1 MEIVGELCKIY
12 VKNSELNVIFLVEGN
27 VIRKEK
33 DCILNLGLIV
43 FEENLIES
51 IINCVIWLNILVVE
65 LRGLEVK
72 RMFLLW
78 VGVFDFVE
86 VGEKDFDLGEF
97 VLRMNVVENS
107 LNEF

>member
-1 MEIVGELCKIY
+1 MCRYVENSYNCLNEVDLEIVGELCKIC

-51 IINCVIWLNILVVE
+51 IINYFIWLNILVVE

-72 RMFLLW
+72 RMFLL
-78 VGVFDFVE
+78 
-86 VGEKDFDLGEF
+86 
-97 VLRMNVVENS
+97 
-107 LNEF
+107 